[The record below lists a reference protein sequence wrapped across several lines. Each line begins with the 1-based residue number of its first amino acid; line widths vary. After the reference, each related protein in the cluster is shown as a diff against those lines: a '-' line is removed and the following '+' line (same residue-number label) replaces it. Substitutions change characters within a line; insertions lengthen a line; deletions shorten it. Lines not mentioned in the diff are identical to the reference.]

1 MKTRYFKSSIL
12 AAAAALLCAAATVS
26 CSDDIVVGSWN
37 GSEPIEGGINAT
49 GAHFTDA
56 ATNRS
61 ENSVELWSGS
71 YTTDLKLR
79 LTRVPAEGFSARA
92 TFDAAYLDQYNK
104 ANGTDY
110 ALYPSEQVTFANEG
124 LFTVG
129 ATASEF
135 RLAMTVTGVED
146 LEPGKK
152 YLVPVAVAADGVT
165 FKQDHCVYLVED
177 MRSLPDCRKGDDLPK
192 GFLFFEVNDA
202 NPLNALAFELE
213 NGKLLWDVICLFSGN
228 INHHSERNAPYLS
241 CNPQVQFLLDNNET
255 YLQPLRKRGMKVI
268 MGVLGNHDQA
278 GVAQLSAI
286 GARVFAEELAHICQV
301 YNLDGICYDDEYSKS
316 PDLNNPCYTNR
327 SSAAAA
333 RLFYE
338 TKRAMPDKLVV
349 SYSYSSCN
357 INSFPTEIEGQDIS
371 EWVDIAVADYGLS
384 TSPRGN
390 MTWSQCSGCSMEF
403 NRGTGGS
410 FSGSVGEGLL
420 STGRGW
426 FMGFAPD
433 PVKKSDSGVVNK
445 SHWQNIF
452 NRLKGGPEAVYGSPL
467 KAPTTFYFFAD
478 PKPYRYPA
486 DLPDTY
492 KRPEV

>member
-1 MKTRYFKSSIL
+1 MKTRYFKSTIL
-12 AAAAALLCAAATVS
+12 AAAAALVCAATVS
-26 CSDDIVVGSWN
+26 CSDDIVVGEWSGN
-37 GSEPIEGGINAT
+37 GSIEGGLDAT
-49 GAHFTDA
+49 GAVISDA
-56 ATNRS
+56 ETNKT

-79 LTRVPAEGFSARA
+79 LTRVPGEGFSARA
-92 TFDAAYLDQYNK
+92 AFDAAYLEQYNE

-110 ALYPSEQVTFANEG
+110 ALYPAEQVTFANEG
-124 LFTVG
+124 LFSAAASAAEYSVG
-129 ATASEF
+129 
-135 RLAMTVTGVED
+135 MTVTGAEE

-152 YLVPVAVAADGVT
+152 YLVPVAVTAEGVT
-165 FKQDHCVYLVED
+165 FKQTHCVYLIED
-177 MRSLPDCRKGDDLPK
+177 MRSLPDCNKGEDLPK

-228 INHHSERNAPYLS
+228 INHHSERNAPYLK
-241 CNPQVQFLLDNNET
+241 CNPQVQFLLDNNDT

-286 GARVFAEELAHICQV
+286 GARVFAEELAHVCEV
-301 YNLDGICYDDEYSKS
+301 YNLDGVCYDDEYSKA
-316 PDLNNPCYTNR
+316 PDLSNPCYTNS

-333 RLFYE
+333 RLHYE

-349 SYSYSSCN
+349 AYSYSSCN
-357 INSFPTEIEGQDIS
+357 ISGFPTEIEGQDIS
-371 EWVDIAVADYGLS
+371 EWVDIAVADYGTT

-390 MTWSQCSGCSMEF
+390 MSWSQCSQISMEF
-403 NRGTGGS
+403 NRGSGGS
-410 FSGSVGEGLL
+410 FTAGVAESML
-420 STGRGW
+420 SSGRGW

-433 PVKKSDSGVVNK
+433 PVKNTNGLVNK
-445 SHWQNIF
+445 NHWQNIF
-452 NRLKGGPEAVYGSPL
+452 NRLSGGPEKLYGAPL

-478 PKPYRYPA
+478 PKPYRYPE
-486 DLPDTY
+486 DLPAKYT
-492 KRPEV
+492 RPEV